1 MLDYEGSS
9 TELVGSSGAELRHNP
24 LSFQLKTRLLR
35 ARAGAR
41 ERPDIIKKHPLKTSK
56 THYEKLDVYRIAL
69 EFVVTTFKIR
79 DRLPRGNR
87 ELQDQFKRASFSIVL
102 NIAEG
107 AGKLK
112 QADKRRY
119 FSIARGSVMECGAL
133 FDLFNALSHLSPDEY
148 RTGKL
153 LLTRIGAMLSKLC
166 LQGV

>member
-1 MLDYEGSS
+1 MLD
-9 TELVGSSGAELRHNP
+9 
-24 LSFQLKTRLLR
+24 
-35 ARAGAR
+35 
-41 ERPDIIKKHPLKTSK
+41 
-56 THYEKLDVYRIAL
+56 YEKLDVYRIAL
-69 EFVVTTFKIR
+69 EFVVTTVEIR
-79 DRLPRGNR
+79 DRLPRGNG
-87 ELQDQFKRASFSIVL
+87 ELQVQFKRASFSIVL

-133 FDLFNALSHLSPDEY
+133 FDLFNALGHLSPDEY

-166 LQGV
+166 LQGA

>member
-1 MLDYEGSS
+1 MG
-9 TELVGSSGAELRHNP
+9 HNP
-24 LSFQLKTRLLR
+24 LFLVMNHVFP
-35 ARAGAR
+35 R
-41 ERPDIIKKHPLKTSK
+41 ERERERERTRSSNFLPRRSISSSVLD
-56 THYEKLDVYRIAL
+56 YEKLDVYRIAL

-79 DRLPRGNR
+79 DRLPRGNG

>member
-1 MLDYEGSS
+1 MFRQNSLNAHYGTFFHHPASSVLDYE
-9 TELVGSSGAELRHNP
+9 
-24 LSFQLKTRLLR
+24 
-35 ARAGAR
+35 
-41 ERPDIIKKHPLKTSK
+41 
-56 THYEKLDVYRIAL
+56 KLEVYRIAL

-79 DRLPRGNR
+79 DRLPRGNG

>member
-1 MLDYEGSS
+1 MG
-9 TELVGSSGAELRHNP
+9 HNP
-24 LSFQLKTRLLR
+24 LFSVMNHVFPRER
-35 ARAGAR
+35 ARKR
-41 ERPDIIKKHPLKTSK
+41 ERERTRSSNFLPRRSISSSMLD
-56 THYEKLDVYRIAL
+56 YEKLDVYRIAL
-69 EFVVTTFKIR
+69 EFVVTTVEIR
-79 DRLPRGNR
+79 DRLPRGNG

-133 FDLFNALSHLSPDEY
+133 FDLFNALTHLSPDEY